1 MSVRLKIE
9 VGQDAGRTWRLKD
22 AGTYVVGRDPASAL
36 RVIDMKVSKGHC
48 EIVVSND
55 GVWLRDLKSTHGTL
69 INGQPVARDTTL
81 KAGDEIRVGFTVLRL
96 LSDGAADAV
105 AAPNGPPH
113 TTAPNGAPASAPA
126 TGAAPAASPNPGA
139 PTNGAQGPAA
149 GNGQGSGAPQR
160 QPSPSLSST
169 AIAAPRELPPDELV
183 GKNVA
188 GYRVIKKIGQGGM
201 GAVYIAEQVSL
212 KREVALKVLSE
223 KFVADSAFV
232 DQFVNEARAAGAL
245 NHPNV
250 VQVYDVGQAEGRYFF
265 SMEFVPGGSIED
277 KVKTKPA
284 EWSEALNWFLDAANA
299 LIFAGK
305 RGILHRDVKPDN
317 LMLAEDGSAKLCDLG
332 LAKKSE
338 SADLMAQGIIGTP
351 HFISPEAI
359 RRKTDIDTRTDLYSL
374 GCTFFRILTGQN
386 PYPAPTVKDILL
398 GHLNKPVPRVHE
410 KKADVPRGLSDV
422 VYKLMQK
429 EPAERY
435 ANADDL
441 YDALEKIR
449 IEHGLEAHGIRPHSR
464 KPLII
469 AGLIAVAAAAVVG
482 YVLTRPAPVQGP
494 DPAAEAARKK
504 ALEEARIAREGQE
517 ASDRAAYVATA
528 RTRKG
533 ELTTERAG
541 GRITDTWRDKKK
553 WDDLIGRFRALKDE
567 ILGHEKFGTHADLKP
582 VAESIDEEIAQ
593 ITKDLA
599 ALEKVDS
606 RLQQEKAKRDRDVKQ
621 AVLDRASRWKAA
633 VAERDD
639 GSVPPWW
646 EAAKLLAR
654 EPMKEWVAS
663 LKGKR
668 VELDGAQ
675 YSLIAD
681 EDVDKAVGTQ
691 FSGQDWPGQDQ
702 FKKVLME
709 EAWKVHT
716 TFMKHAGEKADA
728 KTVPGYEDAA
738 TAYDAYAGQL
748 PPHDPT
754 AKNEI
759 VDLVAQMRA
768 QAVARA
774 KAMREEAQRLQEGEW
789 NADRATF
796 WQLVTTLREPDR
808 GAFWLHVFPARE
820 PDAQRLVD
828 VLKRKEYRALGAE
841 LIADGKALTALMA
854 HVVTSFAA
862 KEWAD
867 TEVEDADGKKH
878 RITEV
883 AVDGITWAKRKR
895 SWPELGPSFL
905 LTRVLHV
912 GETPRFAFTADDLR
926 GLAVLAE
933 LAGDQA
939 RAQSHWRAWQI
950 KAGPTSP
957 EAEAT
962 AMRRLKVLG
971 LEMEAARLWLEM
983 QDKLRWIEA
992 IKIEIGLPDPPKPP
1006 ISKTQRET
1014 ILRQSE
1020 ALRSAV
1026 NEAGQIKAQLDA
1038 RVDLAS
1044 TLWGASL
1051 RDKPHPKA
1059 GYAGEEV
1066 LGPAAPP
1073 APVPAP
1079 APAPAPAAPAP
1090 ETPSAPNGK

>member
-36 RVIDMKVSKGHC
+36 RVLDMKVSKGHC

-113 TTAPNGAPASAPA
+113 AAVKDGAPASAPA
-126 TGAAPAASPNPGA
+126 TGAPAPAPAAATSSGG
-139 PTNGAQGPAA
+139 NGAAQPTQGRA
-149 GNGQGSGAPQR
+149 GA
-160 QPSPSLSST
+160 SPPGTSPP
-169 AIAAPRELPPDELV
+169 PRELPPDDLV
-183 GKNVA
+183 GKDVA
-188 GYRVIKKIGQGGM
+188 GYRVLKKIGQGGM

-277 KVKTKPA
+277 KVKAKPA

-359 RRKTDIDTRTDLYSL
+359 RRKTDIDPRTDLYSL

-410 KKADVPRGLSDV
+410 KRPDVPRDLSDV
-422 VYKLMQK
+422 VHKLMQK

-464 KPLII
+464 KPLVI
-469 AGLIAVAAAAVVG
+469 AGLIAVAAAVVVG
-482 YVLTRPAPVQGP
+482 YVLTRPPEVQGP
-494 DPAAEAARKK
+494 DPAAEKARLAAIEQAR
-504 ALEEARIAREGQE
+504 LDREAREAADRRE
-517 ASDRAAYVATA
+517 YVATA
-528 RTRKG
+528 GMRKS
-533 ELTTERAG
+533 ELTLEKAG

-553 WDDLIGRFRALKDE
+553 WDDLIARFKSLKEE
-567 ILGHEKFGTHADLKP
+567 ILGHEKFGSHEDLKP
-582 VAESIDEEIAQ
+582 VADSIDEEIAQ
-593 ITKDLA
+593 INKDLA

-606 RLQQEKAKRDRDVKQ
+606 RLQQEKAKRDKDVKQ
-621 AVLDRASRWKAA
+621 AVLERAGQWKAA

-646 EAAKLLAR
+646 EAAALLAR
-654 EPMKEWVAS
+654 EPMKDWVAS

-675 YSLIAD
+675 YALMAD
-681 EDVDKAVGTQ
+681 EDVDKAVGAQ
-691 FSGQDWPGQDQ
+691 FGGQDWPGQDQ
-702 FKKVLME
+702 FKKVLTE
-709 EAWKVHT
+709 EAWKIHT
-716 TFMKHAGEKADA
+716 THMSAAGKAADP
-728 KTVPGYEDAA
+728 KTVPGYEAA
-738 TAYDAYAGQL
+738 AVLYDAYAAQL

-754 AKNEI
+754 VKSE
-759 VDLVAQMRA
+759 VGDLVGQMRG
-768 QAVARA
+768 QATARA
-774 KAMREEAQRLQEGEW
+774 KAMRDEAQRLQQAEW

-796 WQLVTTLREPDR
+796 FQLVSTLREPDR
-808 GAFWLHVFPARE
+808 GALWLHVFPARE
-820 PDAQRLVD
+820 PDAQRLAEA
-828 VLKRKEYRALGAE
+828 LKRKEYRPLGAE

-854 HVVTSFAA
+854 HTVTSFAA
-862 KEWAD
+862 KEWATD
-867 TEVEDADGKKH
+867 DIEDSDGKKS
-878 RITEV
+878 RVTDV
-883 AVDGITWAKRKR
+883 AVDGITWAKQKR
-895 SWPELGPSFL
+895 SWPELGPGFL
-905 LTRVLHV
+905 LTRVLHA
-912 GETPRFAFTADDLR
+912 GETPRFAFTTDDLR

-933 LAGDQA
+933 LAGDEAQA
-939 RAQSHWRAWQI
+939 QKHWKAWQM

-962 AMRRLKVLG
+962 ALRRLKVLPA
-971 LEMEAARLWLEM
+971 EMLAAQLWLE
-983 QDKLRWIEA
+983 LRAKEKEIEA
-992 IKIEIGLPDPPKPP
+992 FRVLHRLPVPARPPL
-1006 ISKTQRET
+1006 SKDQREALQRHGEM
-1014 ILRQSE
+1014 LR
-1020 ALRSAV
+1020 RAV
-1026 NEAGQIKAQLDA
+1026 NEAGQARAALET

-1044 TLWGASL
+1044 TLWGASA
-1051 RDKPHPKA
+1051 RATPHPKA
-1059 GYAGEEV
+1059 GYAGEDV
-1066 LGPAAPP
+1066 PGAAAPP
-1073 APVPAP
+1073 APA
-1079 APAPAPAAPAP
+1079 APAPAAPA
-1090 ETPSAPNGK
+1090 ESTPPAPR